1 MTFNGHTHKEFVPQ
15 KTAAY
20 VSQYDLH
27 TGQLTVRETLNFAA
41 HVQGIGS
48 QYGAYISLPPD
59 YEIELKSYMSISL
72 PPRHLIKNEMLY
84 TTCLR

>member
-1 MTFNGHTHKEFVPQ
+1 VDLRSDEVSNNLLQVDGKVTFNGHTHKEFVPQ

-41 HVQGIGS
+41 HVQGVGS
-48 QYGAYISLPPD
+48 QYGTYISL
-59 YEIELKSYMSISL
+59 L
-72 PPRHLIKNEMLY
+72 LI
-84 TTCLR
+84 TI

>member
-1 MTFNGHTHKEFVPQ
+1 MDLRFDEVSNYLLQVDGKVTFNGHTHKEFVPQ

-48 QYGAYISLPPD
+48 QYGTYISLPPD
-59 YEIELKSYMSISL
+59 YDIEL
-72 PPRHLIKNEMLY
+72 
-84 TTCLR
+84 